1 MFNKDKMTQ
10 EELARFYE
18 LSSMSYDDVV
28 DLACEGDAMAQVLV
42 SCSSAHFATAHAK
55 AVLFEEIMTQTFR
68 VRIKS
73 VPSYMLDII
82 TDTKIRKDLA
92 QMGGKYFDCKIDW
105 HHSQLMGELHV
116 RVHGGKFPDYHF
128 SYNDLTKLTTVRK
141 MKAMFDYFKTTNE
154 W

>member
-10 EELARFYE
+10 EELKHYQE
-18 LSSMSYDDVV
+18 LMSMSHDDVV
-28 DLACEGDAMAQVLV
+28 ELACEGDAMAQVIV
-42 SCSSAHFATAHAK
+42 TSDSANFATTHAQ
-55 AVLFEEIMTQTFR
+55 AVLFEEVMTQTFN

-73 VPSYMLDII
+73 VPSYMLDVI

-92 QMGGKYFDCKIDW
+92 QMGGKFFDCKIDW

-128 SYNDLTKLTTVRK
+128 SYKDLTKLTTVRK
-141 MKAMFDYFKTTNE
+141 MKAMFEYFKAANE